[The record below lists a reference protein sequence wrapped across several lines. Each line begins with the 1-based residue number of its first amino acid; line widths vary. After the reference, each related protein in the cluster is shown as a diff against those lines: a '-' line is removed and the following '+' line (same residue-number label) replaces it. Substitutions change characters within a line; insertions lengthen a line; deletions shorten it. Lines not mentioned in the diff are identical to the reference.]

1 MISQNR
7 TDFGQHGSRIKF
19 TTVGSLIYSY
29 LIVYTLTRMQITG
42 HVLHLVRDT
51 TVQTPNTD
59 SAQTVSIPYANTIAR
74 DDGIAAVSKSLSR
87 RRIANITS
95 NITTS
100 KPTTTVHVPFVSQ
113 WYTAYSDKGTTT
125 TRTASSSG
133 TRNIAEVNK
142 QKQPN
147 SRRSARRDRSEITSG
162 PQKSHS
168 SIGSWLSSS
177 LRRNDNVRLNESPF
191 VINSS
196 DMHSSIAS
204 FGLPDLIRTGVDSSE
219 SARLPPLHMTQL
231 NDDDLHSAGGW
242 CTRNLDKDKEISRF
256 VIFLLS
262 RYTVS
267 INPLQIYSIVHE
279 WERYQHQRQVV
290 LQRQWMQVL
299 RQQKRRQRRLE
310 EYNRHLRHFASVL
323 TQQHLNQLRKARTFR
338 EFKEIMFDSNTLT
351 TNTIDSDEDHSI
363 SSPEDNASHSLIESP
378 LPYPVSG
385 HTIVAAASSALEFP
399 GGAGGG
405 IIVSSLRSS
414 RKGSTRESRA
424 IMEPPISIST
434 EHLVT
439 VSAKSKQM
447 EPTQTSSNQRDDS
460 VHHMSTGDEKSRY
473 SEVELRSAFE
483 SYQEFRRTACQP
495 RNQTL
500 CVRAL
505 LGLQQ
510 EHTTVVIPSGFYV
523 RRCGTQ
529 IQPVCSYHALPVPT
543 EIGNENPNLD
553 GMADGT
559 SSDGL
564 NHIDAVGSEG
574 NLRTHWYGYTQTGS
588 IRDIEPLEY
597 TIDRGRYSSCECE
610 TAEEECLPTNV
621 TLRTQAVAKSRV
633 MPLHNLKHSTELI
646 SVTEHT
652 SCGCQP
658 RCKNRLCISPLK
670 LVIHTFSDCA
680 CVCPP
685 RDTRCRQLLEG
696 IGQFTPKEIPLP
708 LNGSYILPPCQYG
721 PMDDVHLYHR
731 RCPQPIRRSVGESE

>member
-1 MISQNR
+1 MISPNR
-7 TDFGQHGSRIKF
+7 TDFRQRGSRIKL

-74 DDGIAAVSKSLSR
+74 DDDIETVSKSLSR

-100 KPTTTVHVPFVSQ
+100 KPTTAVHVPFVSQ

-125 TRTASSSG
+125 TRTESSSG
-133 TRNIAEVNK
+133 TRNVAEVNK
-142 QKQPN
+142 QKYPT
-147 SRRSARRDRSEITSG
+147 SRR
-162 PQKSHS
+162 
-168 SIGSWLSSS
+168 
-177 LRRNDNVRLNESPF
+177 
-191 VINSS
+191 
-196 DMHSSIAS
+196 
-204 FGLPDLIRTGVDSSE
+204 
-219 SARLPPLHMTQL
+219 
-231 NDDDLHSAGGW
+231 
-242 CTRNLDKDKEISRF
+242 
-256 VIFLLS
+256 
-262 RYTVS
+262 
-267 INPLQIYSIVHE
+267 IYSIVHE

-310 EYNRHLRHFASVL
+310 EYNRHLRHFASIL

-338 EFKEIMFDSNTLT
+338 EFKEIMFDRNTLT

-385 HTIVAAASSALEFP
+385 HTIVASASSALEFP

-405 IIVSSLRSS
+405 IIVNSLRSS

-447 EPTQTSSNQRDDS
+447 GPTQTPSNQRDDS
-460 VHHMSTGDEKSRY
+460 VHHMSTGDEKSRCY
-473 SEVELRSAFE
+473 ATAQLETF
-483 SYQEFRRTACQP
+483 YRTDFSHRTHIMRLSTP
-495 RNQTL
+495 
-500 CVRAL
+500 
-505 LGLQQ
+505 

-529 IQPVCSYHALPVPT
+529 IQPVCSYHAQPVPT
-543 EIGNENPNLD
+543 EIGNENPDLE

-559 SSDGL
+559 GSDGL
-564 NHIDAVGSEG
+564 SHIDAAGSEG
-574 NLRTHWYGYTQTGS
+574 NLRTHW
-588 IRDIEPLEY
+588 
-597 TIDRGRYSSCECE
+597 
-610 TAEEECLPTNV
+610 
-621 TLRTQAVAKSRV
+621 
-633 MPLHNLKHSTELI
+633 
-646 SVTEHT
+646 
-652 SCGCQP
+652 
-658 RCKNRLCISPLK
+658 CKNRLCVSPLK